1 MNSDAYSPQ
10 VSSETPPQKSRKN
23 PAPVGLITGV
33 LVMSMVL
40 GFITG
45 AAGYYTAAKYLPGSK
60 QQSETQSAITQVMQN
75 VQVVQEESATI
86 AAAKKSVPSVV
97 SIVVSAKQATR
108 NGGFF
113 DSFFGSG
120 SGSTSGTT
128 NSIGFSEVSAGT
140 GFIVTDNGYIIT
152 NRHVIET
159 PNAQYTVVF
168 NDGTQTEGIVLDY
181 DRYLDIGV
189 IKVDTD
195 KLGKKLTPL
204 PFGDSSSV
212 VVGQTAIAIGN
223 SLGEFTNT
231 VSKGIV
237 SGLDRSIVAGDD
249 SGANQEKLDNI
260 IQTDASINSGNS
272 GGPLLD
278 ISGNVIGVNVAKAST
293 GESIGFSIPINSVKP
308 ILESVIKSGKII
320 RPYIGV
326 QYLDITPELNKNKN
340 LGYDYGAWVFTEKT
354 TERAVISGSPAD
366 KAGMRDNDIILE
378 VNGKKLSD
386 KYTLRVAVGERSV
399 GDTITLKISR
409 GGTEQDLKVTLAQLP
424 K

>member
-10 VSSETPPQKSRKN
+10 VSPETPPQKFRKN
-23 PAPVGLITGV
+23 SAPVGLITGV

-40 GFITG
+40 GFVTG
-45 AAGYYTAAKYLPGSK
+45 AAGYYTAARYLPGSK

-86 AAAKKSVPSVV
+86 TAAKKSVPSVV
-97 SIVVSAKQATR
+97 SIVVSTKQTAKS
-108 NGGFF
+108 GSFF

-128 NSIGFSEVSAGT
+128 NSVGFSEVAAGT

-159 PNAQYTVVF
+159 PNAQYSVVF
-168 NDGTQTEGIVLDY
+168 NDGTQAEGIVLDY

-204 PFGDSSSV
+204 TFGDSSSV

-223 SLGEFTNT
+223 SLGEFKNT

-409 GGTEQDLKVTLAQLP
+409 GGTEQELKVTLAQLP